1 MRGIRVNDIDAGG
14 FERYGEVLAPREG
27 AGRAELVA
35 EWTAF
40 ARERY
45 GSEVAPREMS
55 IPAKPPL
62 LNFVE
67 AHPNSP
73 QLTVSFEQPWFL
85 SVLPKWSGLESFD
98 PTAVET
104 FIVHPN
110 IGVLI
115 PAGLWH
121 GSVTPLEATDVLV
134 VFRAGVV
141 DEWTELP
148 NPVPLI
154 LERTSV

>member
-1 MRGIRVNDIDAGG
+1 MQGVRVRDIDAGG
-14 FERYGEVLAPREG
+14 FERYGEVLAPREA
-27 AGRAELVA
+27 AGRVELVA
-35 EWTAF
+35 EWTAL
-40 ARERY
+40 AQERY
-45 GSEVAPREMS
+45 GGEVAARELT
-55 IPAKPPL
+55 IPARSPVL
-62 LNFVE
+62 DFVE

-85 SVLPKWSGLESFD
+85 SVLPAWSGLESFD

-110 IGVLI
+110 VGVLI
-115 PAGLWH
+115 PPGLWH

-148 NPVPLI
+148 NPVRLI
-154 LERTSV
+154 LERTTV

>member
-1 MRGIRVNDIDAGG
+1 MRGVRVQDIDAGG
-14 FERYGEVLAPREG
+14 FAEFGEVLAPRES
-27 AGRAELVA
+27 ASREDLVA

-45 GSEVAPREMS
+45 GSEVVPRELT
-55 IPAKPPL
+55 IPAKPAL

-85 SVLPKWSGLESFD
+85 SVVPGWSGLESFD
-98 PTAVET
+98 PAAVRT

-110 IGVLI
+110 VGVII

-121 GSVTPLEATDVLV
+121 GSVTPLEQTDILV

-141 DEWTELP
+141 DEWTEIP

-154 LERTSV
+154 LESTSV

>member
-1 MRGIRVNDIDAGG
+1 MQAVRVRDIDMGG
-14 FERYGEVLAPREG
+14 YEALGLEVFPARSGPRHDV
-27 AGRAELVA
+27 VA

-40 ARERY
+40 AAERY
-45 GSEVAPREMS
+45 RAEVAPRELS

-73 QLTVSFEQPWFL
+73 QLTVSFREPWIL
-85 SVLPKWSGLESFD
+85 SLVPGWSGLESFD
-98 PTAVET
+98 PASVQSYIVGPGTA
-104 FIVHPN
+104 
-110 IGVLI
+110 VLI

-134 VFRAGVV
+134 VFRADVR

-148 NPVPLI
+148 NPLPLV
-154 LERTSV
+154 LDAGTV

>member
-1 MRGIRVNDIDAGG
+1 VRDIDFGG
-14 FERYGEVLAPREG
+14 YEALGVEVFPARSG
-27 AGRAELVA
+27 AHADVVA
-35 EWTAF
+35 EWTAW
-40 ARERY
+40 AAERY
-45 GSEVAPREMS
+45 GAEVGPRELA

-73 QLTVSFEQPWFL
+73 QLTVSFKEPWIL
-85 SVLPKWSGLESFD
+85 SLVPGWSGVESFD
-98 PTAVET
+98 PTTVQS
-104 FIVHPN
+104 FIVGP
-110 IGVLI
+110 GTAVLI

-121 GSVTPLEATDVLV
+121 ASVTPLEATDVLV
-134 VFRAGVV
+134 VFRADVR

-154 LERTSV
+154 LDAGSV